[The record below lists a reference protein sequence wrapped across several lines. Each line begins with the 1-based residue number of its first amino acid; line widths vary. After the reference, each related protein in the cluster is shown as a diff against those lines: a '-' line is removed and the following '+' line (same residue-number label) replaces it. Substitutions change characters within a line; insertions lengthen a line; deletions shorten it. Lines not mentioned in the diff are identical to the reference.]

1 MCPIRSN
8 VMETGSPAP
17 LGATPHAEGVNF
29 AVYSSVAEAV
39 ELCLFDASGTPST
52 SHQLAACSDD
62 VWHGYLPGCKPGQ
75 RYGYRVHGSWQPE
88 AGLRCNPAK
97 LLIDPYSREI
107 AGDLQWH
114 DAVFDYVPG
123 ADTLTINNTD
133 SAAFVP
139 KSVVCAALGIER
151 KRCPEIPWSKTV
163 IYETNLRGYT
173 MRHPAVADFE
183 RGTFAGM
190 RHEAVLDHLK
200 SLGITSIELMPI
212 QAYVDEHHLAKRGLR
227 NFWGYN
233 SIAFFAPMP
242 RFAAADARGE
252 LLDMVNAIHDAG
264 MEVILDIAFNHTG
277 ESDHRGPTIGFR
289 GLDNQAYYRL
299 EPHAP
304 GTYINDTGTGNTL
317 NADHPRVQALVL
329 DCLRYW
335 SDEFGINGFRFDL
348 ATVLGRHGD
357 GFSPSHP
364 LLDAISEDSQLV
376 DVKLIAEPW
385 DPGPGG
391 YQLGH
396 FPARWAE
403 WNDKYRDTVRRFWR
417 GDDGMSGEF
426 ARRLHGSADIFDQ
439 RGRAPYTSVNFVASH
454 DGFTLTDA
462 VSYEHRH
469 NEANG
474 ESNGDGHAHNYGCNH
489 GVEGDTDDADVL
501 AARRRHRLNLLA
513 SLLFSQGTP
522 MLLAGDEF
530 GNSQQGN
537 NNAYAQDNE
546 TGWLNWSELDNDPQ
560 FATEV
565 RELIHLRN
573 EWPLLRLPEYLHG
586 RTDIGASSVTI
597 SWLNADGTTMQ
608 ESSWCEPAPFKV
620 LFAESA
626 RGGSSSRAAVLINSG
641 DEKVGFRLPEAGAG
655 CEWRVAWSADG
666 LVMAEDR
673 QSFAAPARSICLL
686 TSD

>member
-1 MCPIRSN
+1 
-8 VMETGSPAP
+8 METGCPAP
-17 LGATPHAEGVNF
+17 LGATPDAEGVNF
-29 AVYSSVAEAV
+29 AVYSSIAEAV
-39 ELCLFDASGTPST
+39 ELCLFDTSGRPVAS
-52 SHQLAACSDD
+52 HRLAACSDG

-75 RYGYRVHGSWQPE
+75 HYGYRVHGPWQPD

-97 LLIDPYSREI
+97 LLIDPYAREI
-107 AGDLQWH
+107 DGDLEWQ
-114 DAVFDYVPG
+114 DTVFDYVPDG
-123 ADTLTINNTD
+123 DTPTMNQDD

-139 KSVVCAALGIER
+139 RSVVCAPLGSS
-151 KRCPEIPWSKTV
+151 PVATSGIPWATTV
-163 IYETNLRGYT
+163 LYETNVRGHT
-173 MRHPAVADFE
+173 MRHPAVTDHE

-190 RHEAVLDHLK
+190 RNEQVLDYLK
-200 SLGITSIELMPI
+200 ALGITSVELMPV
-212 QAYVDEHHLAKRGLR
+212 QAYVDEHHLAKRDLR
-227 NFWGYN
+227 NYWGYN
-233 SIAFFAPMP
+233 TIAFFAPMP
-242 RFAAADARGE
+242 RFAAGNARSE
-252 LLDMVNAIHDAG
+252 FLDMVNAIHDAG

-277 ESDHRGPTIGFR
+277 ESSHSGPTISFR

-304 GTYINDTGTGNTL
+304 GTYVNDTGTGNTL
-317 NADHPRVQALVL
+317 NVDHPRVQALVL

-335 SDEFGINGFRFDL
+335 SSEFGVDGFRFDL
-348 ATVLGRHGD
+348 ATILGRHD
-357 GFSPSHP
+357 NGFAPDHP
-364 LLDAISEDSQLV
+364 LLQAISGDAKLA

-396 FPARWAE
+396 FPERWAE
-403 WNDKYRDTVRRFWR
+403 WNDKYRDTLRRFWR
-417 GDDGMSGEF
+417 GDADMSGEF
-426 ARRLHGSADIFDQ
+426 ARRIHGSADIFDH

-454 DGFTLTDA
+454 DGFTLADA

-474 ESNGDGHAHNYGCNH
+474 ENNRDGHAHNYGCNH
-489 GVEGDTDDADVL
+489 GVEGDTDDVDVL

-546 TGWLNWSELDNDPQ
+546 TGWLDWSGLDDDPQ

-586 RTDIGASSVTI
+586 KTEIGASSVNI
-597 SWLNADGTTMQ
+597 SWLNTDGNAME
-608 ESSWCEPAPFKV
+608 ESSWSGPAPFKV
-620 LFAESA
+620 MYAEAA
-626 RGGSSSRAAVLINSG
+626 RNGAMSRVAVLINNS
-641 DEKVGFRLPEAGAG
+641 DEEVGFCLPEAYPT

-666 LVMAEDR
+666 LAMAKDG
-673 QSFAAPARSICLL
+673 QSFAAPARSISLL